1 MWDLE
6 KYNKEKFF
14 LKNGQICVS
23 ALLEYIYSRL
33 HHWMIPSNHLTD
45 ILSYVAMVII
55 IVYLTEMLNLMLFL
69 RLNVFAIWELM
80 VIKSCTTCDS
90 HG

>member
-1 MWDLE
+1 MLSQVAMLSCYD
-6 KYNKEKFF
+6 NIITC
-14 LKNGQICVS
+14 Q
-23 ALLEYIYSRL
+23 
-33 HHWMIPSNHLTD
+33 PSNHLTD

-80 VIKSCTTCDS
+80 VIKSCTTCGS